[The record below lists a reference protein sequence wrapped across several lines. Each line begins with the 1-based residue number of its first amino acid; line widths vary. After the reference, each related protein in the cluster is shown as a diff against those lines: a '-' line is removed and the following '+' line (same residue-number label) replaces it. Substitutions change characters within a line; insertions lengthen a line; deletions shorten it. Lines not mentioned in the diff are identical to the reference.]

1 MSRGNQR
8 EIDRQ
13 RAAKRAEKGGKNKKK
28 EADGPNANQKLT
40 NKKEKDAEIMRLK
53 QQKAADKAAAAAA
66 GGSSGGSSK

>member
-1 MSRGNQR
+1 LVSSPAGGNQR

-40 NKKEKDAEIMRLK
+40 NKKEKYVVRHL
-53 QQKAADKAAAAAA
+53 
-66 GGSSGGSSK
+66 